1 MENGSDIR
9 RCIYCSIVLEFIFMF
24 GGSFK
29 QYLSD
34 FLQRQC
40 KQIYTVT
47 LQEVDEISSK
57 PTYLRRHPK
66 DEY

>member
-1 MENGSDIR
+1 M
-9 RCIYCSIVLEFIFMF
+9 V

-29 QYLSD
+29 QFLSD

-47 LQEVDEISSK
+47 LREVDETSSK
-57 PTYLRRHPK
+57 PDYLRGHPK

>member
-1 MENGSDIR
+1 MVG
-9 RCIYCSIVLEFIFMF
+9 V
-24 GGSFK
+24 SFK

-40 KQIYTVT
+40 KQIYIVT
-47 LQEVDEISSK
+47 LREFDETSSK

-66 DEY
+66 DEYGNK